1 MDWRK
6 CTIKELEDLLFA
18 SSGTE
23 IDEAML
29 EALDNDERSGVQK
42 LLARY
47 RTMVYEEKARRMRWE
62 KMNEFSRKI
71 YARGYRHIVGV
82 DEAGRGPLAGPV
94 VAAAVILDPEEPIYG
109 LDDSKKLTEKKR
121 EELYEIIMDK
131 ALAVAVGIVSNE
143 VIDRMNILQAT
154 FQAMNEAIN
163 KLSLTADY
171 VLVDGNMEIPGLGIP
186 QEAVIDG
193 DLNVDAIAAA
203 SIIAKVTRDRILYKY
218 HELYPEYGFDRNK
231 GYGTSEHIEALKK
244 YGPTPIH
251 RYSYTIV
258 NNYFFEKVKDNL
270 IQAGNKEELRDIGQM
285 IASYALFSEENQ
297 ALLRQIYRKK
307 YLEVS
312 VNSEQ

>member
-143 VIDRMNILQAT
+143 VIDQVNILQAT

>member
-1 MDWRK
+1 MDWQQY
-6 CTIKELEDLLFA
+6 TVKEIEEKLFA
-18 SSGTE
+18 NTGTE
-23 IDEAML
+23 LDEGLL
-29 EALDNDERSGVQK
+29 ESLARDERSGVQK
-42 LLARY
+42 LLIRY
-47 RTMVYEEKARRMRWE
+47 RKLLIEEEARRKRWE
-62 KMNEFSRKI
+62 KMREFSRKLQ
-71 YARGYRHIVGV
+71 ARGYRYIAGI

-94 VAAAVILDPEEPIYG
+94 VAAAVILDPDEPIYG

-121 EELYEIIMDK
+121 EELFELIKKK
-131 ALAVAVGIVSNE
+131 ALAVAIGIVNNK

-297 ALLRQIYRKK
+297 ALLRQIYRNK

>member
-143 VIDRMNILQAT
+143 VIDQVNILQAT
-154 FQAMNEAIN
+154 FQAMNEAVK
-163 KLSLTADY
+163 KLPLVPDY
-171 VLVDGNMEIPGLGIP
+171 LLVDGNMEVPGLDLP
-186 QEAVIDG
+186 QEAVING
-193 DLNVDAIAAA
+193 DLKVNCIAAA
-203 SIIAKVTRDRILYKY
+203 SIIAKVTRDRILLEYDQV
-218 HELYPEYGFDRNK
+218 YPEYGFARNK
-231 GYGTSEHIEALKK
+231 GYGTSEHIQALRLH
-244 YGPTPIH
+244 GPTPIH
-251 RYSYTIV
+251 RYSFTIV
-258 NNYFFEKVKDNL
+258 NKYYFQKVQDAL
-270 IQAGNKEELRDIGQM
+270 QLARNKEELREIGYR
-285 IASYALFSEENQ
+285 IAEFSFFSEEN
-297 ALLRQIYRKK
+297 LNILRRLYQERYYK
-307 YLEVS
+307 VS
-312 VNSEQ
+312 EK

>member
-47 RTMVYEEKARRMRWE
+47 RTMVYEEKAQRMRWE

-143 VIDRMNILQAT
+143 VIDQVNILQAT